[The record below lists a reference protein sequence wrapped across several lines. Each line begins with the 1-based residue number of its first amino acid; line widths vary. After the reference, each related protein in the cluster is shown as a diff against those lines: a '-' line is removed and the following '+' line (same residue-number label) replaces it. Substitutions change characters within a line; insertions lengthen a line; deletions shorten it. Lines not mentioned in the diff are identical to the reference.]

1 MQSILFPFKSVRF
14 SDISPEDFTL
24 LGYYDGLRT
33 EYKELNELKQNLTL
47 LVETIEDAAN
57 LLSDHVDTY
66 EVSVNYDS

>member
-1 MQSILFPFKSVRF
+1 MQSILLPFNSVRF

-66 EVSVNYDS
+66 EVIVNYDS